1 MSKLRKQIMSC
12 STIEASTFL
21 STNSI
26 FATVECTGSLAF
38 LGFTVLNITS
48 AFLSNYVFSLRQQQR
63 RMLLKVPRYVAGRE
77 SDRWRTEFYKFLY
90 LTAAAQ
96 SIYIVQVVF
105 IITTSLWQLLIMV
118 AASTASDYIIY
129 ELDYVKADKYD
140 TISDRADIR

>member
-1 MSKLRKQIMSC
+1 MSC
-12 STIEASTFL
+12 SAIEGSTFF

-26 FATVECTGSLAF
+26 FATIECTGALAF
-38 LGFTVLNITS
+38 LGFTVLNIVT

-96 SIYIVQVVF
+96 SVYIVQVVF

-118 AASTASDYIIY
+118 VASTASDYTIY
-129 ELDYVKADKYD
+129 EFDYVKADKYD
-140 TISDRADIR
+140 TLSDREDIQ

>member
-1 MSKLRKQIMSC
+1 MSC
-12 STIEASTFL
+12 SAIEGSTFF

-26 FATVECTGSLAF
+26 FATIECTGALAF
-38 LGFTVLNITS
+38 LGFTVLNIVT

-96 SIYIVQVVF
+96 SVYIVQVVF

-118 AASTASDYIIY
+118 VASTASDYAIY
-129 ELDYVKADKYD
+129 EFDYVKADKYD
-140 TISDRADIR
+140 TLSNREDIQ

>member
-1 MSKLRKQIMSC
+1 MSC
-12 STIEASTFL
+12 NAVEDSTFFS
-21 STNSI
+21 STSV

-38 LGFTVLNITS
+38 LGFTLLNIVS

-63 RMLLKVPRYVAGRE
+63 RMLLKVARYIAGRE

-105 IITTSLWQLLIMV
+105 IITTNLWQLLIMV
-118 AASTASDYIIY
+118 VASTASDYILY
-129 ELDYVKADKYD
+129 EFDYVKADKYD
-140 TISDRADIR
+140 TIRDDIQ

>member
-1 MSKLRKQIMSC
+1 MSC
-12 STIEASTFL
+12 NTVEDSTFFS
-21 STNSI
+21 STSV

-38 LGFTVLNITS
+38 LGFTLLNIVS

-63 RMLLKVPRYVAGRE
+63 RMLLKVPRYIAGRE

-105 IITTSLWQLLIMV
+105 IITTNLWQLLIMV
-118 AASTASDYIIY
+118 VASTASDYILY
-129 ELDYVKADKYD
+129 EFDYVKADKYD
-140 TISDRADIR
+140 TIRDDIQ

>member
-1 MSKLRKQIMSC
+1 MSC
-12 STIEASTFL
+12 SAIEDSTFL
-21 STNSI
+21 STNSV
-26 FATVECTGSLAF
+26 FATVECTGALAF
-38 LGFTVLNITS
+38 LGFTLLNIAS

-96 SIYIVQVVF
+96 SVYIVQVVF

-118 AASTASDYIIY
+118 LASTASDYTIY
-129 ELDYVKADKYD
+129 EFDYVKTDKYD
-140 TISDRADIR
+140 TLSDREDIQ

>member
-1 MSKLRKQIMSC
+1 MSC
-12 STIEASTFL
+12 NAIEDSTFFS
-21 STNSI
+21 STSV

-38 LGFTVLNITS
+38 LGFTLLNIVS

-63 RMLLKVPRYVAGRE
+63 RMLLKVPRYIAGRE

-105 IITTSLWQLLIMV
+105 IITTNLWQLLIMV
-118 AASTASDYIIY
+118 VASTASDYILY
-129 ELDYVKADKYD
+129 EFDYVKADKYD
-140 TISDRADIR
+140 TIRDDIQ